1 MIQIKN
7 DKPFNKQKNSTL
19 GKNFIIQILKSEI
32 IQPYTFLSCV
42 EMNML
47 SRYLNLSKLDKGP
60 IN

>member
-1 MIQIKN
+1 MILIKN
-7 DKPFNKQKNSTL
+7 DKPFNKKKNSTL
-19 GKNFIIQILKSEI
+19 EKNFIIQILKSEI

-47 SRYLNLSKLDKGP
+47 SRYLHLSKLDKGP